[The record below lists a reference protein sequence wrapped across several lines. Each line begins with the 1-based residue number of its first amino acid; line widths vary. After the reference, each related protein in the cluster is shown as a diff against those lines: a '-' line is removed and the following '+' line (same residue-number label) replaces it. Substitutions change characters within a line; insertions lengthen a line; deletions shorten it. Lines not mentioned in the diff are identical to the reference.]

1 MRAAQRREE
10 EPDNRTRRLTMRT
23 ATEQTIVDVAD
34 RLFAAIEKTDR
45 AAVEQLWSDDI
56 AVWRTGARR
65 DDDKARAMRVIDW
78 FITATTE
85 RRYEILDRRL
95 FDGGFVQQHI
105 LHATGHAG
113 QSISM
118 RVCIVIRVGTDGLI
132 ERIDEYFDP
141 AEIAP
146 LLS

>member
-1 MRAAQRREE
+1 MPTAAQ
-10 EPDNRTRRLTMRT
+10 
-23 ATEQTIVDVAD
+23 QTVVDVAD
-34 RLFAAIEKTDR
+34 RLFAVIENGDA
-45 AAVEQLWSDDI
+45 AAVDRMWSDDI

-65 DDDKARAMRVIDW
+65 DDEKARAMRVIDW
-78 FITATTE
+78 FITATAE

-95 FDGGFVQQHI
+95 FEGGFVQQHV

-118 RVCIVIRVGTDGLI
+118 RVCIVIRVGADGLI

-146 LLS
+146 LLA